1 MKTLI
6 VYGTNYGTAEKVAK
20 TIKEKISDQ
29 VEMINIKK
37 LPSPNLSEFDKIVIG
52 SGVKIGMIKKE
63 LKAWMNKNCDE
74 IISKKVFLFLCASS
88 TKDEE
93 IEKIWSTNYPEK
105 ILSSAIIKS
114 SVGGVLD
121 MNKMGFFDKF
131 IIKKVTGQNESSSNL
146 KEDEILNLASLIEKA

>member
-6 VYGTNYGTAEKVAK
+6 VYGTNYGTAEEVAK

-29 VEMINIKK
+29 VEMVNIKK
-37 LPSPNLSEFDKIVIG
+37 SPNPNLSDFHKIVIG
-52 SGVKIGMIKKE
+52 SGVKMGMIKKE
-63 LKAWMNKNCDE
+63 LKSWMNKNCDE
-74 IISKKVFLFLCASS
+74 IINKKVFLFLCASS
-88 TKDEE
+88 IKDED
-93 IEKIWSTNYPEK
+93 IEKIWNANFPEK
-105 ILSSAIIKS
+105 ILSSTIAKS

-146 KEDEILNLASLIEKA
+146 KEDEILNLASLIEEA

>member
-20 TIKEKISDQ
+20 AIKDKISDQ
-29 VEMINIKK
+29 VEIVNIKK
-37 LPSPNLSEFDKIVIG
+37 DSVPNLSEFNKIVIG

-63 LKAWMNKNCDE
+63 LKSWMNNNCDE
-74 IISKKVFLFLCASS
+74 IISKKLFLFLCAST
-88 TKDEE
+88 TKAEE
-93 IEKIWSTNYPEK
+93 IEKIWSTNYPKK
-105 ILSSAIIKS
+105 ILSSAITKI

-121 MNKMGFFDKF
+121 FNKMGFFDKL

-146 KEDEILNLASLIEKA
+146 KADEILNLASLIEKA

>member
-6 VYGTNYGTAEKVAK
+6 VYGTNYGTTETVAK
-20 TIKEKISDQ
+20 SIKDKISDQ
-29 VEMINIKK
+29 VEMVNIKK
-37 LPSPNLSEFDKIVIG
+37 ASVPNLSEFDKIVIG

-63 LKAWMNKNCDE
+63 LKSWMNKNCDE

-93 IEKIWSTNYPEK
+93 IEKIWSANYPKK
-105 ILSSAIIKS
+105 ILNSAIKKS

-121 MNKMGFFDKF
+121 LNKMGFFDKL
-131 IIKKVTGQNESSSNL
+131 IIKKVTGQNQSSSNL
-146 KEDEILNLASLIEKA
+146 KMDEILNFASLIEKA